1 MLNRMSDPS
10 DYKPAQGSIP
20 TGPGVYRFFDAEQRV
35 VYVGKAKNLR
45 SRLSSYFQDFAGLHS
60 RTQRMVTTATS
71 VDWVCVETE
80 VDALV
85 LEYSWI
91 KEYSPRFNVRFRDDK
106 SYPYLAV
113 TLNEK
118 FPRVS
123 VVREAKRKGTKYFG
137 PYAHAWAV
145 RATLDELLRVF
156 PVRSCRDGVFKQA
169 QSSGRACLLGY
180 IDKCSAPCVGKVSEA
195 DYLVLVNDLIKFLSG
210 QSTTFVKVVQ
220 TRMQEASRNQDYES
234 AAKWRDRAQAL
245 ERVLEQNAV
254 VFEDNTDADL
264 IAMDF
269 QELDIGV
276 QIFHVRNGRI
286 TGQRFM
292 ALERSEDLTD
302 AGYAE
307 RVVTRIYSETV
318 HSGIPK
324 EVLLSIDP
332 DNVTVIRQWLSDL
345 RGSTVDVRVPQR
357 GDKKSLMSTALE
369 NANQALTRHQV
380 ERGSDITVRTQS
392 LNALQEAFGL
402 VDPPLRIECIDVSTL
417 QGTDT
422 VASLVVFEDALP
434 KKKDYRSFI
443 IKGDRT
449 DDLSAVREV
458 VHRRFTHV
466 DSASEG
472 GRKFA
477 YSPNLLVIDGAQGQV
492 EAASSALRELG
503 ITLPVIG
510 LAKRLEEVWVQGSRD
525 PLILPR
531 NSPALHLLQ
540 RVRDEAHRTA
550 ISFHRKR
557 RGKRA
562 VSSELDQIPGLGEVR
577 RRAILAH
584 FKSVAQVRSASV
596 EELEAVSGIGRSI
609 AETIHLHFHQS
620 PHSDVP
626 NKDAPNKFA
635 TEGA

>member
-1 MLNRMSDPS
+1 MSDPS
-10 DYKPAQGSIP
+10 DYRPPTGSIP
-20 TGPGVYRFFDAEQRV
+20 TGPGVYRFLDGEHRV

-71 VDWVCVETE
+71 VDWVSVETE
-80 VDALV
+80 VEALV

-106 SYPYLAV
+106 SYPYLAI
-113 TLNEK
+113 TMKDE

-145 RATLDELLRVF
+145 RATLDELIRVF
-156 PVRSCRDGVFKQA
+156 PVRSCRDGTFKQA
-169 QSSGRACLLGY
+169 QHSGRACLLGY
-180 IDKCSAPCVGKVSEA
+180 IDKCSAPCVGKISES
-195 DYLVLVNDLIKFLSG
+195 DYLELVNDLIRFLSG
-210 QSTTFVKVVQ
+210 QSTAFAKIVQ
-220 TRMQEASRNQDYES
+220 ARMKEASDSQDYES

-292 ALERSEDLTD
+292 ALERSEDLSD

-307 RVVTRIYSETV
+307 RVVTRIYSEAV

-324 EVLLSIDP
+324 EVLLSIEP
-332 DNVTVIRQWLSDL
+332 SNVAVIHQWLSGL
-345 RGSTVDVRVPQR
+345 RGSAVDLRVPQR
-357 GDKKSLMSTALE
+357 GDKKSLMLTALE
-369 NANQALTRHQV
+369 NSHQALSRHQV
-380 ERGSDITVRTQS
+380 ERGSDITVRAQS
-392 LNALQEAFGL
+392 LNSLQEL
-402 VDPPLRIECIDVSTL
+402 LNLEEPPLRIECIDVSTL
-417 QGTDT
+417 QGSDT
-422 VASLVVFEDALP
+422 VASMVVFEDALP

-458 VHRRFTHV
+458 VTRRFAHV
-466 DSASEG
+466 ESEIDG
-472 GRKFA
+472 VRKFA

-492 EAASSALRELG
+492 QAASSALRDLG
-503 ITLPVIG
+503 ITVHVIG
-510 LAKRLEEVWVQGSRD
+510 LAKRLEEVWVQDSSE

-550 ISFHRKR
+550 IAFHRKR

-562 VSSELDQIPGLGEVR
+562 ITSDLDDIPGLGDVR
-577 RRAILAH
+577 KKALLAH
-584 FKSVAQVRSASV
+584 FASVADIRRATV
-596 EELEAVSGIGRSI
+596 EELVKAPGIGPSV
-609 AETIHLHFHQS
+609 AEMIYAHLHK
-620 PHSDVP
+620 PRVLD
-626 NKDAPNKFA
+626 
-635 TEGA
+635 